1 MEKFEETFK
10 VKEDYKKSI
19 LLEEISWRPNS
30 REVWLKEGIK
40 IGFFFIEWIK
50 KECHEQN

>member
-1 MEKFEETFK
+1 MEEFEETFK
-10 VKEDYKKSI
+10 VKEDYKKWI

-30 REVWLKEGIK
+30 REVWLKEGDK
-40 IGFFFIEWIK
+40 NRVFFIEWIK